1 MLLAD
6 EPRGLLDAC
15 AIRVKGGQ
23 AMHQAHVYLSGLLA
37 LLGRTHALI
46 LGVNHVNM
54 NLKASGARRP
64 M

>member
-1 MLLAD
+1 
-6 EPRGLLDAC
+6 
-15 AIRVKGGQ
+15 
-23 AMHQAHVYLSGLLA
+23 MHQAHVYLSGLLA